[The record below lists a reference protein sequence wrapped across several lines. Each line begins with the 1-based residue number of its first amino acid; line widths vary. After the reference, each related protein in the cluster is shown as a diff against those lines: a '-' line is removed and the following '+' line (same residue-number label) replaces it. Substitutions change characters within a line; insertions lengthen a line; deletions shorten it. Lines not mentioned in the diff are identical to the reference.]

1 MRDIQ
6 RYADNYGQIK
16 DPANKFETKYQV
28 NYRRK
33 KVLEELKKYPYDK
46 ILEVGCGLDSYM
58 NYIDDFKEAVIVEPS
73 TKFADKARDDLKG
86 DNRVTVICATLQ
98 DAVEKLKNKRFDFI
112 IISGLLHE
120 LEQPVEFLRNYK

>member
-46 ILEVGCGLDSYM
+46 ILEVGC
-58 NYIDDFKEAVIVEPS
+58 
-73 TKFADKARDDLKG
+73 
-86 DNRVTVICATLQ
+86 
-98 DAVEKLKNKRFDFI
+98 
-112 IISGLLHE
+112 
-120 LEQPVEFLRNYK
+120 